1 MDILPSD
8 PVILLGYLNMKL
20 RDEYESPEALIRGL
34 DIDEEI
40 FNEWIEARCI
50 SYFAE
55 GKRFV
60 ID

>member
-8 PVILLGYLNMKL
+8 PAMLLSFLNMKL
-20 RDEYESPEALIRGL
+20 RDEFETPEALIRGL
-34 DIDEEI
+34 DIDEDD
-40 FNEWIEARCI
+40 FRKWIAARNI

-60 ID
+60 LD

>member
-34 DIDEEI
+34 DIDEEM
-40 FNEWIEARCI
+40 FSEWIEARGI